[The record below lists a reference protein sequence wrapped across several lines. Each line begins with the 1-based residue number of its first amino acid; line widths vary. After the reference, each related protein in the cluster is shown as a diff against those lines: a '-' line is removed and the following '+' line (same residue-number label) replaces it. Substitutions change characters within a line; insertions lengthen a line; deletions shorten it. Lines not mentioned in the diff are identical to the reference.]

1 MCRIKNLAILLGL
14 CMVITACGSSE
25 QQKSKVMLYQGD
37 KNKKEEEHY
46 KTTKVKKGTYEEKIS
61 ATASLVYQNDKAV
74 MIKDSNA
81 YLDKILVKNGQKVV
95 KGQKLATYHVKISD
109 TKLKKKKLETEQAR
123 SEYDVNLK
131 SKRNEVLQQER
142 TIKTLTDA
150 TEKKLAVL
158 QLNKLKSEYKDL
170 QKQGKSIQKKEK
182 DYNDLVQKRKSA
194 TLTSPYSGTVAEI
207 TDSIGDEA
215 SGENIML
222 IRDKKDFLLS
232 AEDASGLRYNMTV
245 DVGLGA
251 TLDSIKYHLKG
262 KVISTDNLQQDGID
276 YYYIPTNDFH
286 GSEYVADYFKC
297 REYMSGFTGSAGSL
311 LVSATEAGLWTDG
324 RYFLQAEAQLA
335 GSGITLY
342 RMGEPGVPKIFE
354 YIAQHIQPGQCLGFD
369 GRMVDAFY
377 ALQLKKIVESKG
389 ARLVT
394 EFDLVGAV
402 WYNRPWLEAKP
413 AYSLST
419 QYTGVERGEK
429 LDAICKW
436 LDTRKADMLVI
447 TSLDDIAWA
456 LNIRGEDI
464 HCCPV
469 VLSYLV
475 IKPLERILFANK
487 SAFSTRLRQELARD
501 SVLLREYDEIYDYL
515 AAVPAGSRVV
525 MDMHVANY
533 QLVNSVPQNSKIV
546 NAVCP
551 TKMMKAVKNP
561 AEIAGEKIAHIKDG
575 VALVRF
581 MYWLKQNIQKIPL
594 TERLAAA
601 QLEAFRG
608 SVGDY
613 MGPSF
618 DPIAAYGPHGA
629 IVHYSATEETD
640 ARILTEGFLLLDT
653 GGHYLQGTTDV
664 TRTILLGQEATPEEK
679 KYYTAVLCGN
689 LRLAAA
695 KFKKGCSGVAL
706 DILARQPLWDMGCD
720 FNHGT
725 GHGVG
730 CLLNVHEGP
739 NAIRYRIV
747 AQPDG
752 NVELQPGMITSD
764 EPGVYL
770 EGKFGIRLENLLLC
784 VEKEQNEFGQF
795 LGFEALTLAPFE
807 RDAIDPSQMT
817 QQDKLLLN
825 EYHEK
830 VYDTIS
836 PYLDRNE
843 AEWLMDACA
852 PID

>member
-1 MCRIKNLAILLGL
+1 M
-14 CMVITACGSSE
+14 
-25 QQKSKVMLYQGD
+25 KV
-37 KNKKEEEHY
+37 
-46 KTTKVKKGTYEEKIS
+46 TEKI
-61 ATASLVYQNDKAV
+61 
-74 MIKDSNA
+74 
-81 YLDKILVKNGQKVV
+81 
-95 KGQKLATYHVKISD
+95 
-109 TKLKKKKLETEQAR
+109 
-123 SEYDVNLK
+123 
-131 SKRNEVLQQER
+131 
-142 TIKTLTDA
+142 
-150 TEKKLAVL
+150 AVL
-158 QLNKLKSEYKDL
+158 
-170 QKQGKSIQKKEK
+170 
-182 DYNDLVQKRKSA
+182 R
-194 TLTSPYSGTVAEI
+194 
-207 TDSIGDEA
+207 
-215 SGENIML
+215 
-222 IRDKKDFLLS
+222 
-232 AEDASGLRYNMTV
+232 
-245 DVGLGA
+245 
-251 TLDSIKYHLKG
+251 
-262 KVISTDNLQQDGID
+262 NLMQQDGID

-324 RYFLQAEAQLA
+324 RYFLQADAQLA

-377 ALQLKKIVESKG
+377 ALQLKKLVESKG

-402 WYNRPWLEAKP
+402 WYDRPWLEPKP

-469 VLSYLV
+469 VLGYLV

-515 AAVPAGSRVV
+515 AAVPAGSRVA

-533 QLVNSVPQNSKIV
+533 QLVNSVPQTSKIV
-546 NAVCP
+546 NVVCP

-581 MYWLKQNIQKIPL
+581 MYWLKQNIHKIPL

-640 ARILTEGFLLLDT
+640 ARLLTEVFLLLDT

-770 EGKFGIRLENLLLC
+770 EGKFGIRLENLILC

-795 LGFEALTLAPFE
+795 LGFETLTLAPFE

-817 QQDKLLLN
+817 QQDKQLLN

>member
-1 MCRIKNLAILLGL
+1 M
-14 CMVITACGSSE
+14 
-25 QQKSKVMLYQGD
+25 
-37 KNKKEEEHY
+37 
-46 KTTKVKKGTYEEKIS
+46 
-61 ATASLVYQNDKAV
+61 
-74 MIKDSNA
+74 
-81 YLDKILVKNGQKVV
+81 
-95 KGQKLATYHVKISD
+95 
-109 TKLKKKKLETEQAR
+109 
-123 SEYDVNLK
+123 
-131 SKRNEVLQQER
+131 
-142 TIKTLTDA
+142 
-150 TEKKLAVL
+150 
-158 QLNKLKSEYKDL
+158 
-170 QKQGKSIQKKEK
+170 
-182 DYNDLVQKRKSA
+182 
-194 TLTSPYSGTVAEI
+194 
-207 TDSIGDEA
+207 
-215 SGENIML
+215 
-222 IRDKKDFLLS
+222 
-232 AEDASGLRYNMTV
+232 
-245 DVGLGA
+245 
-251 TLDSIKYHLKG
+251 
-262 KVISTDNLQQDGID
+262 
-276 YYYIPTNDFH
+276 
-286 GSEYVADYFKC
+286 
-297 REYMSGFTGSAGSL
+297 
-311 LVSATEAGLWTDG
+311 
-324 RYFLQAEAQLA
+324 
-335 GSGITLY
+335 
-342 RMGEPGVPKIFE
+342 
-354 YIAQHIQPGQCLGFD
+354 
-369 GRMVDAFY
+369 
-377 ALQLKKIVESKG
+377 
-389 ARLVT
+389 T

-469 VLSYLV
+469 VLGYLV

-730 CLLNVHEGP
+730 CLLNVHEG
-739 NAIRYRIV
+739 
-747 AQPDG
+747 
-752 NVELQPGMITSD
+752 
-764 EPGVYL
+764 VYL

-817 QQDKLLLN
+817 QQDKQLLN

>member
-1 MCRIKNLAILLGL
+1 M
-14 CMVITACGSSE
+14 
-25 QQKSKVMLYQGD
+25 KV
-37 KNKKEEEHY
+37 
-46 KTTKVKKGTYEEKIS
+46 TEKI
-61 ATASLVYQNDKAV
+61 
-74 MIKDSNA
+74 
-81 YLDKILVKNGQKVV
+81 
-95 KGQKLATYHVKISD
+95 
-109 TKLKKKKLETEQAR
+109 
-123 SEYDVNLK
+123 
-131 SKRNEVLQQER
+131 
-142 TIKTLTDA
+142 
-150 TEKKLAVL
+150 AVL
-158 QLNKLKSEYKDL
+158 
-170 QKQGKSIQKKEK
+170 
-182 DYNDLVQKRKSA
+182 R
-194 TLTSPYSGTVAEI
+194 
-207 TDSIGDEA
+207 
-215 SGENIML
+215 
-222 IRDKKDFLLS
+222 
-232 AEDASGLRYNMTV
+232 
-245 DVGLGA
+245 
-251 TLDSIKYHLKG
+251 
-262 KVISTDNLQQDGID
+262 NLMQQDGID

-342 RMGEPGVPKIFE
+342 RMGEPGVPIIFE

>member
-1 MCRIKNLAILLGL
+1 M
-14 CMVITACGSSE
+14 
-25 QQKSKVMLYQGD
+25 KV
-37 KNKKEEEHY
+37 
-46 KTTKVKKGTYEEKIS
+46 TEKI
-61 ATASLVYQNDKAV
+61 
-74 MIKDSNA
+74 
-81 YLDKILVKNGQKVV
+81 
-95 KGQKLATYHVKISD
+95 
-109 TKLKKKKLETEQAR
+109 
-123 SEYDVNLK
+123 
-131 SKRNEVLQQER
+131 
-142 TIKTLTDA
+142 
-150 TEKKLAVL
+150 AVL
-158 QLNKLKSEYKDL
+158 
-170 QKQGKSIQKKEK
+170 
-182 DYNDLVQKRKSA
+182 R
-194 TLTSPYSGTVAEI
+194 
-207 TDSIGDEA
+207 
-215 SGENIML
+215 
-222 IRDKKDFLLS
+222 
-232 AEDASGLRYNMTV
+232 
-245 DVGLGA
+245 
-251 TLDSIKYHLKG
+251 
-262 KVISTDNLQQDGID
+262 NLMQQDGID

-354 YIAQHIQPGQCLGFD
+354 YIAQHIQPRQCLGFD

-817 QQDKLLLN
+817 QQDKQLLN

>member
-1 MCRIKNLAILLGL
+1 M
-14 CMVITACGSSE
+14 
-25 QQKSKVMLYQGD
+25 KV
-37 KNKKEEEHY
+37 
-46 KTTKVKKGTYEEKIS
+46 TEKI
-61 ATASLVYQNDKAV
+61 
-74 MIKDSNA
+74 
-81 YLDKILVKNGQKVV
+81 
-95 KGQKLATYHVKISD
+95 
-109 TKLKKKKLETEQAR
+109 
-123 SEYDVNLK
+123 
-131 SKRNEVLQQER
+131 
-142 TIKTLTDA
+142 
-150 TEKKLAVL
+150 AVL
-158 QLNKLKSEYKDL
+158 
-170 QKQGKSIQKKEK
+170 
-182 DYNDLVQKRKSA
+182 R
-194 TLTSPYSGTVAEI
+194 
-207 TDSIGDEA
+207 
-215 SGENIML
+215 
-222 IRDKKDFLLS
+222 
-232 AEDASGLRYNMTV
+232 
-245 DVGLGA
+245 
-251 TLDSIKYHLKG
+251 
-262 KVISTDNLQQDGID
+262 NLMQQDGID

-369 GRMVDAFY
+369 RRMVDAFY

-561 AEIAGEKIAHIKDG
+561 AEIAGEKIAHIKHG

-817 QQDKLLLN
+817 QQDKQLLN

>member
-1 MCRIKNLAILLGL
+1 M
-14 CMVITACGSSE
+14 
-25 QQKSKVMLYQGD
+25 KV
-37 KNKKEEEHY
+37 
-46 KTTKVKKGTYEEKIS
+46 TEKI
-61 ATASLVYQNDKAV
+61 
-74 MIKDSNA
+74 
-81 YLDKILVKNGQKVV
+81 
-95 KGQKLATYHVKISD
+95 
-109 TKLKKKKLETEQAR
+109 
-123 SEYDVNLK
+123 
-131 SKRNEVLQQER
+131 
-142 TIKTLTDA
+142 
-150 TEKKLAVL
+150 AVL
-158 QLNKLKSEYKDL
+158 
-170 QKQGKSIQKKEK
+170 
-182 DYNDLVQKRKSA
+182 R
-194 TLTSPYSGTVAEI
+194 
-207 TDSIGDEA
+207 
-215 SGENIML
+215 
-222 IRDKKDFLLS
+222 
-232 AEDASGLRYNMTV
+232 
-245 DVGLGA
+245 
-251 TLDSIKYHLKG
+251 
-262 KVISTDNLQQDGID
+262 NLMQQDGID

-402 WYNRPWLEAKP
+402 WYDRPWLEAKP

-770 EGKFGIRLENLLLC
+770 EGKCGIRLENLLLC

>member
-1 MCRIKNLAILLGL
+1 M
-14 CMVITACGSSE
+14 
-25 QQKSKVMLYQGD
+25 KV
-37 KNKKEEEHY
+37 
-46 KTTKVKKGTYEEKIS
+46 TEKI
-61 ATASLVYQNDKAV
+61 
-74 MIKDSNA
+74 
-81 YLDKILVKNGQKVV
+81 
-95 KGQKLATYHVKISD
+95 
-109 TKLKKKKLETEQAR
+109 
-123 SEYDVNLK
+123 
-131 SKRNEVLQQER
+131 
-142 TIKTLTDA
+142 
-150 TEKKLAVL
+150 AVL
-158 QLNKLKSEYKDL
+158 
-170 QKQGKSIQKKEK
+170 
-182 DYNDLVQKRKSA
+182 R
-194 TLTSPYSGTVAEI
+194 
-207 TDSIGDEA
+207 
-215 SGENIML
+215 
-222 IRDKKDFLLS
+222 
-232 AEDASGLRYNMTV
+232 
-245 DVGLGA
+245 
-251 TLDSIKYHLKG
+251 
-262 KVISTDNLQQDGID
+262 NLMQQDGID

-730 CLLNVHEGP
+730 CLLNAHEGP

>member
-1 MCRIKNLAILLGL
+1 M
-14 CMVITACGSSE
+14 
-25 QQKSKVMLYQGD
+25 KV
-37 KNKKEEEHY
+37 
-46 KTTKVKKGTYEEKIS
+46 TEKI
-61 ATASLVYQNDKAV
+61 
-74 MIKDSNA
+74 
-81 YLDKILVKNGQKVV
+81 
-95 KGQKLATYHVKISD
+95 
-109 TKLKKKKLETEQAR
+109 
-123 SEYDVNLK
+123 
-131 SKRNEVLQQER
+131 
-142 TIKTLTDA
+142 
-150 TEKKLAVL
+150 AVL
-158 QLNKLKSEYKDL
+158 
-170 QKQGKSIQKKEK
+170 
-182 DYNDLVQKRKSA
+182 R
-194 TLTSPYSGTVAEI
+194 
-207 TDSIGDEA
+207 
-215 SGENIML
+215 
-222 IRDKKDFLLS
+222 
-232 AEDASGLRYNMTV
+232 
-245 DVGLGA
+245 
-251 TLDSIKYHLKG
+251 
-262 KVISTDNLQQDGID
+262 NLMQQDGID

-795 LGFEALTLAPFE
+795 LGFEALTLAPVE

>member
-1 MCRIKNLAILLGL
+1 M
-14 CMVITACGSSE
+14 
-25 QQKSKVMLYQGD
+25 KV
-37 KNKKEEEHY
+37 
-46 KTTKVKKGTYEEKIS
+46 TEKI
-61 ATASLVYQNDKAV
+61 
-74 MIKDSNA
+74 
-81 YLDKILVKNGQKVV
+81 
-95 KGQKLATYHVKISD
+95 
-109 TKLKKKKLETEQAR
+109 
-123 SEYDVNLK
+123 
-131 SKRNEVLQQER
+131 
-142 TIKTLTDA
+142 
-150 TEKKLAVL
+150 AVL
-158 QLNKLKSEYKDL
+158 
-170 QKQGKSIQKKEK
+170 
-182 DYNDLVQKRKSA
+182 R
-194 TLTSPYSGTVAEI
+194 
-207 TDSIGDEA
+207 
-215 SGENIML
+215 
-222 IRDKKDFLLS
+222 
-232 AEDASGLRYNMTV
+232 
-245 DVGLGA
+245 
-251 TLDSIKYHLKG
+251 
-262 KVISTDNLQQDGID
+262 NLMQQDGID

-377 ALQLKKIVESKG
+377 ALQLNKIVESKG

>member
-1 MCRIKNLAILLGL
+1 M
-14 CMVITACGSSE
+14 
-25 QQKSKVMLYQGD
+25 KV
-37 KNKKEEEHY
+37 
-46 KTTKVKKGTYEEKIS
+46 TEKI
-61 ATASLVYQNDKAV
+61 
-74 MIKDSNA
+74 
-81 YLDKILVKNGQKVV
+81 
-95 KGQKLATYHVKISD
+95 
-109 TKLKKKKLETEQAR
+109 
-123 SEYDVNLK
+123 
-131 SKRNEVLQQER
+131 
-142 TIKTLTDA
+142 
-150 TEKKLAVL
+150 AVL
-158 QLNKLKSEYKDL
+158 
-170 QKQGKSIQKKEK
+170 
-182 DYNDLVQKRKSA
+182 R
-194 TLTSPYSGTVAEI
+194 
-207 TDSIGDEA
+207 
-215 SGENIML
+215 
-222 IRDKKDFLLS
+222 
-232 AEDASGLRYNMTV
+232 
-245 DVGLGA
+245 
-251 TLDSIKYHLKG
+251 
-262 KVISTDNLQQDGID
+262 NLMQQDGID

-342 RMGEPGVPKIFE
+342 RMGESGVPKIFE

-377 ALQLKKIVESKG
+377 AMQLKKIVESKG

-402 WYNRPWLEAKP
+402 WYDRPWLEAKP

-447 TSLDDIAWA
+447 TALDDIAWA

-469 VLSYLV
+469 VLGYLV

-533 QLVNSVPQNSKIV
+533 QLVKSVPQNSKIV

-817 QQDKLLLN
+817 QQDKQLLN

>member
-1 MCRIKNLAILLGL
+1 M
-14 CMVITACGSSE
+14 
-25 QQKSKVMLYQGD
+25 KV
-37 KNKKEEEHY
+37 
-46 KTTKVKKGTYEEKIS
+46 TEKI
-61 ATASLVYQNDKAV
+61 
-74 MIKDSNA
+74 
-81 YLDKILVKNGQKVV
+81 
-95 KGQKLATYHVKISD
+95 
-109 TKLKKKKLETEQAR
+109 
-123 SEYDVNLK
+123 
-131 SKRNEVLQQER
+131 
-142 TIKTLTDA
+142 
-150 TEKKLAVL
+150 AVL
-158 QLNKLKSEYKDL
+158 
-170 QKQGKSIQKKEK
+170 
-182 DYNDLVQKRKSA
+182 R
-194 TLTSPYSGTVAEI
+194 
-207 TDSIGDEA
+207 
-215 SGENIML
+215 
-222 IRDKKDFLLS
+222 
-232 AEDASGLRYNMTV
+232 
-245 DVGLGA
+245 
-251 TLDSIKYHLKG
+251 
-262 KVISTDNLQQDGID
+262 NLMQQDGID

-389 ARLVT
+389 GRLVT

-402 WYNRPWLEAKP
+402 WYDRPWLEAKP

-469 VLSYLV
+469 VLGYLV

-515 AAVPAGSRVV
+515 AAVPAGSRVA

-533 QLVNSVPQNSKIV
+533 QLVNSVPQTSKIV
-546 NAVCP
+546 NVVCP

-581 MYWLKQNIQKIPL
+581 MYWLKQNIHKIPL

-640 ARILTEGFLLLDT
+640 ARLLTEGFLLLDT

-747 AQPDG
+747 SQPDG
-752 NVELQPGMITSD
+752 NVEMQPGMITSD

-770 EGKFGIRLENLLLC
+770 EGKFGIRLENLILC

-795 LGFEALTLAPFE
+795 LGFETLTLAPFE
-807 RDAIDPSQMT
+807 RDAIDPAQMT
-817 QQDKLLLN
+817 PQDKKLLN

>member
-1 MCRIKNLAILLGL
+1 M
-14 CMVITACGSSE
+14 
-25 QQKSKVMLYQGD
+25 KV
-37 KNKKEEEHY
+37 
-46 KTTKVKKGTYEEKIS
+46 TEKI
-61 ATASLVYQNDKAV
+61 
-74 MIKDSNA
+74 
-81 YLDKILVKNGQKVV
+81 
-95 KGQKLATYHVKISD
+95 
-109 TKLKKKKLETEQAR
+109 
-123 SEYDVNLK
+123 
-131 SKRNEVLQQER
+131 
-142 TIKTLTDA
+142 
-150 TEKKLAVL
+150 AVL
-158 QLNKLKSEYKDL
+158 
-170 QKQGKSIQKKEK
+170 
-182 DYNDLVQKRKSA
+182 R
-194 TLTSPYSGTVAEI
+194 
-207 TDSIGDEA
+207 
-215 SGENIML
+215 
-222 IRDKKDFLLS
+222 
-232 AEDASGLRYNMTV
+232 
-245 DVGLGA
+245 
-251 TLDSIKYHLKG
+251 
-262 KVISTDNLQQDGID
+262 NLMQQDGID

-402 WYNRPWLEAKP
+402 WYDRPWLEAKP

-469 VLSYLV
+469 VLGYLV

-533 QLVNSVPQNSKIV
+533 QLVNSVPQNSTIV

-817 QQDKLLLN
+817 QQDKQLLN

>member
-1 MCRIKNLAILLGL
+1 M
-14 CMVITACGSSE
+14 
-25 QQKSKVMLYQGD
+25 KV
-37 KNKKEEEHY
+37 
-46 KTTKVKKGTYEEKIS
+46 TEKI
-61 ATASLVYQNDKAV
+61 
-74 MIKDSNA
+74 
-81 YLDKILVKNGQKVV
+81 
-95 KGQKLATYHVKISD
+95 
-109 TKLKKKKLETEQAR
+109 
-123 SEYDVNLK
+123 
-131 SKRNEVLQQER
+131 
-142 TIKTLTDA
+142 
-150 TEKKLAVL
+150 AVL
-158 QLNKLKSEYKDL
+158 
-170 QKQGKSIQKKEK
+170 
-182 DYNDLVQKRKSA
+182 R
-194 TLTSPYSGTVAEI
+194 
-207 TDSIGDEA
+207 
-215 SGENIML
+215 
-222 IRDKKDFLLS
+222 
-232 AEDASGLRYNMTV
+232 
-245 DVGLGA
+245 
-251 TLDSIKYHLKG
+251 
-262 KVISTDNLQQDGID
+262 NLMQQDGID

-515 AAVPAGSRVV
+515 AVVPAGSRVV

-817 QQDKLLLN
+817 QQDKQLLN

>member
-1 MCRIKNLAILLGL
+1 M
-14 CMVITACGSSE
+14 
-25 QQKSKVMLYQGD
+25 KV
-37 KNKKEEEHY
+37 
-46 KTTKVKKGTYEEKIS
+46 TEKI
-61 ATASLVYQNDKAV
+61 
-74 MIKDSNA
+74 
-81 YLDKILVKNGQKVV
+81 
-95 KGQKLATYHVKISD
+95 
-109 TKLKKKKLETEQAR
+109 
-123 SEYDVNLK
+123 
-131 SKRNEVLQQER
+131 
-142 TIKTLTDA
+142 
-150 TEKKLAVL
+150 AVL
-158 QLNKLKSEYKDL
+158 
-170 QKQGKSIQKKEK
+170 
-182 DYNDLVQKRKSA
+182 R
-194 TLTSPYSGTVAEI
+194 
-207 TDSIGDEA
+207 
-215 SGENIML
+215 
-222 IRDKKDFLLS
+222 
-232 AEDASGLRYNMTV
+232 
-245 DVGLGA
+245 
-251 TLDSIKYHLKG
+251 
-262 KVISTDNLQQDGID
+262 NLMQQDGID

-429 LDAICKW
+429 LDVICKW

-730 CLLNVHEGP
+730 YLLSVHEGP
-739 NAIRYRIV
+739 NAFRWKKSPV
-747 AQPDG
+747 SEEC
-752 NVELQPGMITSD
+752 VLEEGMITTD
-764 EPGVYL
+764 EPGIYI
-770 EGKFGIRLENLLLC
+770 EGQYGIRLENELGC
-784 VEKEQNEFGQF
+784 CKDEKNSYGQF
-795 LGFEALTLAPFE
+795 MHFENITYVPFDL
-807 RDAIDPSQMT
+807 DAVVPQQMT
-817 QQDKLLLN
+817 GTERARLN
-825 EYHEK
+825 AYHQK
-830 VYDTIS
+830 VYTVVS
-836 PYLDRNE
+836 PYLE
-843 AEWLMDACA
+843 GEELEWLKEATRS
-852 PID
+852 I